1 MSSIQLA
8 IVALSKLSTMKP
20 STEYCGKYQM
30 TDSENFDD
38 FMAALGIGFLTRKLG
53 NASKPLITI
62 SEVDQGSSGSSG
74 SEANKKRYSLKQE
87 SLVRT
92 TTIDFALG
100 EQFDETTAD
109 GRKCRT
115 TFKYVKPGLWMQ
127 EMLGT
132 NGGKDSVCLREFF
145 KGGMKVTCTVDNI
158 TTVRNYKRV

>member
-1 MSSIQLA
+1 MNNLA
-8 IVALSKLSTMKP
+8 ITALARSKSSSTTKP

-30 TDSENFDD
+30 TDSENFDA

-62 SEVDQGSSGSSG
+62 SEADDAASGSS
-74 SEANKKRYSLKQE
+74 AARRYTLKQE

-92 TTIDFALG
+92 TTIEFALG
-100 EQFDETTAD
+100 EQFEETTAD
-109 GRKCRT
+109 GRKCMT
-115 TFKYVKPGLWMQ
+115 TFKGVKPGLWMQ

-132 NGGKDSVCLREFF
+132 GGGKDSVCLREFS
-145 KGGMKVTCTVDNI
+145 KGGMKVTCTVDDV